1 MNPQWFE
8 STDIRVDDVSI
19 TTLCSHTALQIF
31 HGAKCEGFKTVGIVD
46 SSRKWFYDLFSNL
59 IDEFVVVDNWLDVFS
74 PRVIAKLRELNSI
87 LIPHGSL
94 VEYVG
99 LEHVRRAPIP
109 IFGIRDLLAVESNQ
123 HSKMELLSRAGIRTP
138 KSYRFGDNID
148 DIVIVKLP
156 GAKGGKGYFIARRTD
171 EVIAGIN
178 KLLKDGAIK
187 NVSEVLIQEYVI
199 GVPAYFHYFNS
210 VVLNRLE
217 LLGIDI
223 RYESN
228 VDGLR
233 RLPIDILSNVSP
245 TFNVVGN
252 LPLVIRESL
261 LPTVMRYGM
270 NFVEAT
276 RNYLPPGIIGPFCL
290 EGIIKDDGSI
300 IIFEFSGRI
309 VAGTNLYVQGSPYS
323 QFYWNEP
330 MSMGRRIAREIK
342 LAIQKGR
349 LNEILT

>member
-1 MNPQWFE
+1 DDWF
-8 STDIRVDDVSI
+8 DV
-19 TTLCSHTALQIF
+19 C
-31 HGAKCEGFKTVGIVD
+31 
-46 SSRKWFYDLFSNL
+46 
-59 IDEFVVVDNWLDVFS
+59 S

-99 LEHVRRAPIP
+99 LERIRKIPIP
-109 IFGIRDLLAVESNQ
+109 IFGLRDLLVVESNQ
-123 HSKMELLSRAGIRTP
+123 HSKMELLSRAGIRIP

-148 DIVIVKLP
+148 GVVIVKLP
-156 GAKGGKGYFIARRTD
+156 GAKGGKGYFIARRGD

-178 KLLKDGAIK
+178 KLLEEGIIKDV
-187 NVSEVLIQEYVI
+187 NEVLIQEYVI

-210 VVLNRLE
+210 VILKRLE
-217 LLGIDI
+217 LFGIDI

-233 RLPIDILSNVSP
+233 RLPMDVLSSISP

-252 LPLVIRESL
+252 LPLVVRESL

-270 NFVEAT
+270 NFIEAT
-276 RNYLPPGIIGPFCL
+276 RNYLPPGIVGPFCL
-290 EGIIKDDGSI
+290 EGIIRDDGGI
-300 IIFEFSGRI
+300 VIFEFSGRI

-323 QFYWNEP
+323 QFYWDEP

-342 LAIQKGR
+342 LAIQEGR